1 MSGFLLPMVVV
12 MFCHI
17 NLLPYSASSKL
28 MEKAIQLGRQN
39 SRGANGIIY
48 LLCYQGRRLCNYRY
62 LSNYHMENGNRP
74 SSRHKVGQMTNPL
87 STSSRGR

>member
-12 MFCHI
+12 MFCHKE
-17 NLLPYSASSKL
+17 LLPYSASSKQ

-39 SRGANGIIY
+39 SRGSNGIIY

-62 LSNYHMENGNRP
+62 PIIIWRTGIDHLHDI
-74 SSRHKVGQMTNPL
+74 K
-87 STSSRGR
+87 

>member
-17 NLLPYSASSKL
+17 ELLPYSASSKL

-62 LSNYHMENGNRP
+62 PIIIWRTGIDHLHDI
-74 SSRHKVGQMTNPL
+74 K
-87 STSSRGR
+87 